1 MAKENTKEFEEK
13 NQDNGVIEK
22 MVNSPVN
29 RTIAGGVIGA
39 GVGLAMTPKNR
50 ERILCAAGL
59 IETENTIGQSVKD
72 KVADLKD
79 SGIANT
85 EKATKKLKDKITNND
100 EDETESDDHE
110 DHDEDET
117 PYQALQS
124 ENEELQERLQQLE
137 DKLDKF
143 AKSKEKS
150 GKK

>member
-1 MAKENTKEFEEK
+1 MAKENTKGFEEQ

-50 ERILCAAGL
+50 ERILSAAGL
-59 IETENTIGQSVKD
+59 IETENTIGQAVKA
-72 KVADLKD
+72 KFADLKD
-79 SGIANT
+79 SGIENT
-85 EKATKKLKDKITNND
+85 EKATKKLKDKITKDD
-100 EDETESDDHE
+100 EEETEPDDDDQE
-110 DHDEDET
+110 EET
-117 PYQALQS
+117 SYQALQS

-143 AKSKEKS
+143 AKTKEKA